1 MERVNRR
8 EFLNRS
14 LRVSSAASLGTLA
27 FSAIPSSVLGANERV
42 NLALIGCGGRGR
54 IVARGL
60 IECGARFTY
69 VCDLLE
75 ERRESVGKE
84 LAEAQKAD
92 LTKVADMRQV
102 FDSPDV
108 DAVVVATPDHWHAGV
123 TVRACQAGK
132 DVYVEKP
139 HAHSLWE
146 SRQMAA
152 AVRKYHR
159 VVQVGTQ
166 NRSGSYNHKALAYIN
181 SGKLGNIHLV
191 KVYNLKSGGAFH
203 LGDAGTPPAGFD
215 WDTWLGPA
223 PQRPYHQRVF
233 HGGWHHFWDFS
244 NGDMADDGIHQM
256 DLALMLMG
264 DPGFPQAVSCT
275 GGRLAHQGDDSET
288 PDVQVVN
295 FDFDKFVMTFELT
308 QYPRYMQKTTGT
320 IRRNDEFPY
329 WTQNAT
335 RIELYGSDLM
345 MTVGRHGGGWIVQT
359 SGGRVVEKCFG
370 RPGDEPHEAN
380 FLECI
385 KTRKQPNADAETL
398 HRSAALI
405 YLGCIAHRVG
415 NQTLRFDG
423 RAEQFV
429 DNRQANEL
437 IKPSY
442 RRKYS
447 IPDQV

>member
-1 MERVNRR
+1 MERFNRR
-8 EFLNRS
+8 AFLGQSARFA
-14 LRVSSAASLGTLA
+14 SAASVGTLA
-27 FSAIPSSVLGANERV
+27 FSTVPPSVLGANERV

-69 VCDLLE
+69 ACDLHE

-84 LAEAQKAD
+84 LADAQKAEV
-92 LTKVADMRQV
+92 KRVADMRDV
-102 FDSPDV
+102 FDAAEI
-108 DAVVVATPDHWHAGV
+108 DAVVVATPDHWHAGI
-123 TVRACQAGK
+123 TVQACQAGK

-146 SRQMAA
+146 SRQMAR
-152 AVRKYHR
+152 AVRKYRR

-166 NRSGSYNHKALAYIN
+166 NRSGPYNHKALDYIKT
-181 SGKLGNIHLV
+181 GKLGDIHLV
-191 KVYNLKSGGAFH
+191 KVYNLKSGGPFH
-203 LGDAGTPPAGFD
+203 LGDAGTPPQGFD
-215 WDTWLGPA
+215 WDAWLGPA
-223 PQRPYHQRVF
+223 PHRPYHQRVF

-264 DPGFPQAVSCT
+264 DPGFPQAVSCM

-288 PDVQVVN
+288 PDVQLAS
-295 FDFDKFVMTFELT
+295 FDFGTFVMTFELT

-335 RIELYGSDLM
+335 RIELYGADLM

-359 SGGRVVEKCFG
+359 SGGRVVEKCYG
-370 RPGDEPHEAN
+370 RPADQPHEAN

-385 KTRKQPNADAETL
+385 RTRKQPNADAETL

-415 NQTLRFDG
+415 NQTLRFDSQ
-423 RAEQFV
+423 AERFV
-429 DNRQANEL
+429 DNRRANEL
-437 IKPSY
+437 IKPAY
-442 RRKYS
+442 RRQYS